1 MLLFFGNGKITGVR
15 CPLALNGLMCVTEVH
30 FYVFSFKVV
39 YVFKYM
45 RLHIIIIFHDYIV
58 CIKKSTPEK
67 NIVVVHIVG
76 ESFFER
82 TRALFCSC
90 VFLVMLKLSISLKY
104 FLSAHFL
111 AHHHVHEL

>member
-1 MLLFFGNGKITGVR
+1 MS
-15 CPLALNGLMCVTEVH
+15 LALIRFDVGH
-30 FYVFSFKVV
+30 RGSFLCI
-39 YVFKYM
+39 FFQSSIRKYM
-45 RLHIIIIFHDYIV
+45 RLHIIIIFHDYII